1 MDELSKMTLND
12 FMEQSSV
19 VPVLHPGDVVK
30 GKVIQVGDDYALLDI
45 NYKSEG
51 YLPLKEEKLVTDK
64 YRVPNI
70 EVGEELE
77 VMVDRINRTDDTIY
91 LSLEKLRANRLWEKL
106 EKARKREE
114 ILEGDVIDVE
124 ERGLIIDLG
133 IRGYI
138 PISQIDL
145 SYVKKEDLDKYLGK
159 TLRVVITKIDPDKN
173 ILVAS
178 SRKVLEAERERL
190 RRETLEKLQEGL
202 KIEGEVKRIIDKGA
216 FVDIGGIDAFLP
228 ISEVTWSRI
237 KNPLRL
243 LKVGD
248 TIEAKVIR
256 IEKEDER
263 VRVTISIKALTED
276 PWKDIDKKY
285 SPGDKVVGKVTK
297 LMDYGAFVE
306 LEEGVEGLLHV
317 SDLSWARVRHPKDV
331 VKVGDTVELAVVS
344 VDPEAK
350 KISLSLKQL
359 LPDPWDNIEEEFPIG
374 KKVKGEIARF
384 YDFGAIIN
392 LNMQEGIR
400 GLLRPEEVS
409 WDYNKEKPFAGLK
422 KWMILEFQVIDY
434 DRENRYVILSRKRLF
449 PNPWEGIEE
458 RYKVGSIIEGK
469 VVRIANFGAFI
480 KIEENLEGLLPARE
494 ITWEKTSD
502 PTKLIKKGEKLNLKV
517 INIDKENKRITLSLR
532 QTKPSPW
539 DELKEKYPVGSIV
552 EGKVTNIVDFGV
564 FVEIEKGIEGLVRLS
579 ELSPA
584 KRIDDPNEVVEVG
597 EKVNVMI
604 LNYDDKKRKVSLSIA
619 KAQEKIEEEEMR
631 KYMQEDTKPITLGDL
646 IGDQLKKIKSAH
658 SGE

>member
-1 MDELSKMTLND
+1 MDELSKMSLND
-12 FMEQSSV
+12 LMEQSSV

-30 GKVIQVGDDYALLDI
+30 GRVIQVGEDYALLDI

-51 YLPLKEEKLVTDK
+51 YLPLKEERLVSEK
-64 YRVPNI
+64 YRIPSI

-77 VMVDRINRTDDTIY
+77 VMVDRINRNDDTIY
-91 LSLEKLRANRLWEKL
+91 LSLEKLRAERIWDKL
-106 EKARKREE
+106 KKAHEREE

-124 ERGLIIDLG
+124 ERGLIVDLG
-133 IRGYI
+133 LRAYM

-145 SYVKKEDLDKYLGK
+145 SFIKKEDLDKYLGK
-159 TLRVVITKIDPDKN
+159 TLRVIITDINPEKG
-173 ILVAS
+173 ILRVSA
-178 SRKVLEAERERL
+178 RKVLKAERDRL
-190 RRETLEKLQEGL
+190 KRETLEKLKEGI
-202 KIEGEVKRIIDKGA
+202 KIEGEVKRIIDSGA

-228 ISEVTWSRI
+228 ISEITWSRI
-237 KNPLRL
+237 KNPLKL

-248 TIEAKVIR
+248 TIEARVIKFDR
-256 IEKEDER
+256 ENE
-263 VRVTISIKALTED
+263 RVTISIKALTED

-331 VKVGDTVELAVVS
+331 VKVGDPVELAVVS
-344 VDPEAK
+344 VDPENK
-350 KISLSLKQL
+350 RISLSLKQL

-374 KKVKGEIARF
+374 KKVKGEIVRF

-392 LNMQEGIR
+392 LDMKEGIR

-422 KWMILEFQVIDY
+422 KWMILEFLVMDY
-434 DRENRYVILSRKRLF
+434 DRENRYVLLSRKRLF

-458 RYKVGSIIEGK
+458 RYKVGSLIEGK

-480 KIEENLEGLLPARE
+480 RIEDNLEGLLPARE
-494 ITWEKTSD
+494 ITWDKVPE
-502 PTKLIKKGEKLNLKV
+502 PMKLIKKNETLTLKV

-532 QTKPSPW
+532 QTRPSPW
-539 DELKEKYPVGSIV
+539 DELKEKYPVGSVV
-552 EGKVTNIVDFGV
+552 EGTVTNIVDFGA

-584 KRIDDPNEVVEVG
+584 KRIDDPNEVVSVG

-604 LNYDDKKRKVSLSIA
+604 LNYDDKKRKISLSIA
-619 KAQEKIEEEEMR
+619 KAQEKLEEEEMR
-631 KYMQEDTKPITLGDL
+631 KYMQEDAKPITLGDI
-646 IGDQLKKIKSAH
+646 IGDQLEKLKEAR

>member
-1 MDELSKMTLND
+1 MDELSKMSLND
-12 FMEQSSV
+12 LMEQSSV
-19 VPVLHPGDVVK
+19 IPVLHPGDVVK
-30 GKVIQVGDDYALLDI
+30 GRVIQVGEDYALLDI

-51 YLPLKEEKLVTDK
+51 YLPLKEEKLVSEK
-64 YRVPNI
+64 YRIPSI

-77 VMVDRINRTDDTIY
+77 VMVDRINRNDDTIY
-91 LSLEKLRANRLWEKL
+91 LSLEKLRAERLWDKL
-106 EKARKREE
+106 KKAHEREE

-124 ERGLIIDLG
+124 ERGLIVDLG
-133 IRGYI
+133 LRAYM

-145 SYVKKEDLDKYLGK
+145 SFIKKEDLDKYLGK
-159 TLRVVITKIDPDKN
+159 TLRVIITDINPEKG
-173 ILVAS
+173 ILRVSA
-178 SRKVLEAERERL
+178 RKVLKAERDRL
-190 RRETLEKLQEGL
+190 KRETLEKLKEGI
-202 KIEGEVKRIIDKGA
+202 KIEGEVKRIIDSGA

-228 ISEVTWSRI
+228 ISEITWSRI
-237 KNPLRL
+237 KNPLKL

-248 TIEAKVIR
+248 TIEARVIKFDR
-256 IEKEDER
+256 ENE
-263 VRVTISIKALTED
+263 RVTISIKALTED

-331 VKVGDTVELAVVS
+331 VKVGDPVELAVVS
-344 VDPEAK
+344 VDPENK
-350 KISLSLKQL
+350 RISLSLKQL

-374 KKVKGEIARF
+374 KKVKGEIVRF

-392 LNMQEGIR
+392 LDMKEGIR

-422 KWMILEFQVIDY
+422 KWMILEFLVMDY
-434 DRENRYVILSRKRLF
+434 DRENRYVLLSRKRLF

-458 RYKVGSIIEGK
+458 RYKVGSLIEGK

-480 KIEENLEGLLPARE
+480 RIEDNLEGLLPARE
-494 ITWEKTSD
+494 ITWDKVPE
-502 PTKLIKKGEKLNLKV
+502 PMKLIKKNETLTLKV

-532 QTKPSPW
+532 QTRPSPW
-539 DELKEKYPVGSIV
+539 DELKEKYPVGSVV
-552 EGKVTNIVDFGV
+552 EGTVTNIVDFGA

-584 KRIDDPNEVVEVG
+584 KRIDDPNEVVSVG

-604 LNYDDKKRKVSLSIA
+604 LNYDDKKRKISLSIA
-619 KAQEKIEEEEMR
+619 KAQEKLEEEEMR
-631 KYMQEDTKPITLGDL
+631 KYMQEDAKPITLGDI
-646 IGDQLKKIKSAH
+646 IGDQLEKLKEAR

>member
-1 MDELSKMTLND
+1 MDELSKMSLND
-12 FMEQSSV
+12 LMEQSSV

-30 GKVIQVGDDYALLDI
+30 GRVIQVGEDYALLDI

-51 YLPLKEEKLVTDK
+51 YLPLKEERLVSEK
-64 YRVPNI
+64 YRIPSI

-77 VMVDRINRTDDTIY
+77 VMVDRINRNDDTIY
-91 LSLEKLRANRLWEKL
+91 LSLEKLRAERLWDKL
-106 EKARKREE
+106 KKAHEREE

-124 ERGLIIDLG
+124 ERGLIVDLG
-133 IRGYI
+133 LRAYM

-145 SYVKKEDLDKYLGK
+145 SFIKKEDLDKYLGK
-159 TLRVVITKIDPDKN
+159 TLRVIITDINPEKG
-173 ILVAS
+173 ILRVSA
-178 SRKVLEAERERL
+178 RKVLKAERDRL
-190 RRETLEKLQEGL
+190 KRETLEKLKEGI
-202 KIEGEVKRIIDKGA
+202 KIEGEVKRIIDSGA

-228 ISEVTWSRI
+228 ISEITWSRI
-237 KNPLRL
+237 KNPLKL

-248 TIEAKVIR
+248 TIEARVIKFDR
-256 IEKEDER
+256 ENE
-263 VRVTISIKALTED
+263 RVTISIKALTED

-331 VKVGDTVELAVVS
+331 VKVGDPVELAVVS
-344 VDPEAK
+344 VDPENK
-350 KISLSLKQL
+350 RISLSLKQL

-374 KKVKGEIARF
+374 KKVKGEIIRF

-392 LNMQEGIR
+392 LDMKEGIR

-422 KWMILEFQVIDY
+422 KWMILEFLVMDY
-434 DRENRYVILSRKRLF
+434 DRENRYVLLSRKRLF

-458 RYKVGSIIEGK
+458 RYKVGSLIEGK

-480 KIEENLEGLLPARE
+480 RIEDNLEGLLPARE
-494 ITWEKTSD
+494 ITWDKVPE
-502 PTKLIKKGEKLNLKV
+502 PMKLIKKNETLTLKV

-532 QTKPSPW
+532 QTRPSPW
-539 DELKEKYPVGSIV
+539 DELKEKYPVGSVV
-552 EGKVTNIVDFGV
+552 EGTVTNIVDFGA

-584 KRIDDPNEVVEVG
+584 KRIDDPNEVVSVG

-604 LNYDDKKRKVSLSIA
+604 LNYDDKKRKISLSIA
-619 KAQEKIEEEEMR
+619 KAQEKLEEEEMR
-631 KYMQEDTKPITLGDL
+631 KYMQEDAKPITLGDI
-646 IGDQLKKIKSAH
+646 IGDQLEKLKEAR

>member
-1 MDELSKMTLND
+1 MDELSKMSLND
-12 FMEQSSV
+12 LMEQSSV
-19 VPVLHPGDVVK
+19 IPVLHPGDVVK
-30 GKVIQVGDDYALLDI
+30 GRVIKVGEDYALLDI

-51 YLPLKEEKLVTDK
+51 YLPLKEERLVSEK
-64 YRVPNI
+64 YRIPSI

-77 VMVDRINRTDDTIY
+77 VMVDRINRNDDTIY
-91 LSLEKLRANRLWEKL
+91 LSLEKLRAERLWDRLK
-106 EKARKREE
+106 KAHERKE

-124 ERGLIIDLG
+124 ERGLIVDLG
-133 IRGYI
+133 LRAYM

-145 SYVKKEDLDKYLGK
+145 SFIKKEDLDKYLGK
-159 TLRVVITKIDPDKN
+159 TLRVIITDINPEKG
-173 ILVAS
+173 ILRVSA
-178 SRKVLEAERERL
+178 RKVLKAERDRL
-190 RRETLEKLQEGL
+190 KKETLERLKEGI
-202 KIEGEVKRIIDKGA
+202 KIEGEVKRIIDSGA

-228 ISEVTWSRI
+228 ISEITWSRI
-237 KNPLRL
+237 KNPLKL

-248 TIEAKVIR
+248 TIEARVIKFDR
-256 IEKEDER
+256 ENE
-263 VRVTISIKALTED
+263 RVTISIKALTED

-331 VKVGDTVELAVVS
+331 VKVGDPVELAVVS
-344 VDPEAK
+344 VDPENK
-350 KISLSLKQL
+350 RISLSLKQL

-374 KKVKGEIARF
+374 KKVKGEIVRF

-392 LNMQEGIR
+392 LDMKEGIR

-422 KWMILEFQVIDY
+422 KWMILEFLVMDY
-434 DRENRYVILSRKRLF
+434 DRENRYVLLSRKRLF

-458 RYKVGSIIEGK
+458 RYKVGSLIEGK

-480 KIEENLEGLLPARE
+480 RIEDNLEGLLPARE
-494 ITWEKTSD
+494 ITWDKVPE
-502 PTKLIKKGEKLNLKV
+502 PMKLIKKNETLTLKV

-532 QTKPSPW
+532 QTRPSPW
-539 DELKEKYPVGSIV
+539 DELKEKYPVGSVV
-552 EGKVTNIVDFGV
+552 EGTVTNIVDFGA

-584 KRIDDPNEVVEVG
+584 KRIDDPNEVVSVG

-604 LNYDDKKRKVSLSIA
+604 LNYDDKKRKISLSIA
-619 KAQEKIEEEEMR
+619 KAQEKLEEEEMR
-631 KYMQEDTKPITLGDL
+631 KYMQEDAKPITLGDI
-646 IGDQLKKIKSAH
+646 IGDQLEKLKEAR